1 MAEIIGT
8 LKERQARKGLP
19 FGMWGEAE
27 FFADLVGKRVIIVG
41 PAGYLQG
48 QGKGE
53 EIDGYDTV
61 VRVNH
66 ALPVAYPKD
75 YGSRTDILYHILSHR
90 EGTAKTIVTQEEI
103 ESWDCEW
110 LVSRHDL
117 RSSRIR
123 TVGPHLQGRKWTAM
137 SHEFFFTVRKEVGSM
152 SPNTGVSAIAHLLL
166 SDLKSLNVIGFDFYR
181 SGVYKGYG
189 DVGEK
194 ENALRINE
202 NWHDTDAQLRY
213 LAVLQRRDNRLHF
226 DETLKEI
233 INECI
238 GGNTSKAG
246 KHKVSEQTI
255 APDSREADDIE
266 GAGSPTELSEISGDP
281 EY

>member
-1 MAEIIGT
+1 MAEITDT
-8 LKERQARKGLP
+8 LRERQARKLAGLVY
-19 FGMWGEAE
+19 GAWGEGE
-27 FFADLVGKRVIIVG
+27 YLSSLVGKRVIIVG

-66 ALPVAYPKD
+66 ALPVAYPQD

-90 EGTAKTIVTQEEI
+90 GGTAKTIVAKEEI

-123 TVGPHLQGRKWTAM
+123 TVGQYLQGRKWTAM
-137 SHEFFFTVRKEVGSM
+137 SHEFCFTIRKEVGSM

-166 SDLKSLNVIGFDFYR
+166 SDLRSLDVVGFDFYR
-181 SGVYKGYG
+181 SGVYTGYG
-189 DVGEK
+189 DIQEGERADK
-194 ENALRINE
+194 VNE
-202 NWHDTDAQLRY
+202 RWHDTDAQLRY
-213 LAVLQRRDNRLHF
+213 LEVLQRRDNRLVF
-226 DETLKEI
+226 DDTLKEI
-233 INECI
+233 INESI
-238 GGNTSKAG
+238 
-246 KHKVSEQTI
+246 
-255 APDSREADDIE
+255 SRDTRQARK
-266 GAGSPTELSEISGDP
+266 
-281 EY
+281 

>member
-41 PAGYLQG
+41 PAGYV
-48 QGKGE
+48 KGMGDK
-53 EIDGYDTV
+53 IDSYDTV

-66 ALPVAYPKD
+66 ALPIAFPED
-75 YGSRTDILYHILSHR
+75 YGSRTDVLYHILSHWD
-90 EGTAKTIVTQEEI
+90 GTAKTVVTEE
-103 ESWDCEW
+103 EVASWETDW
-110 LVSRHDL
+110 IVSRHAPW
-117 RSSRIR
+117 SASIR
-123 TVGPHLQGRKWTAM
+123 RVGPYLEVRKWTAM
-137 SHEFFFTVRKEVGSM
+137 SHEFFFTVRKEIGSL

-166 SDLKSLNVIGFDFYR
+166 SDLKSLDVIGFDFYR

>member
-1 MAEIIGT
+1 MAEIIDT

-27 FFADLVGKRVIIVG
+27 YFADLVGKRVVIVG
-41 PAGYLQG
+41 PAGYVQG
-48 QGKGE
+48 MGE
-53 EIDGYDTV
+53 VIDSYDVV

-66 ALPVAYPKD
+66 ALPIAFPED
-75 YGSRTDILYHILSHR
+75 YGTRTDVLYHILSHR
-90 EGTAKTIVTQEEI
+90 GGTSKTVVTQEEVA
-103 ESWDCEW
+103 SWDCEW
-110 LVSRHDL
+110 IVSRHAP
-117 RSSRIR
+117 RSARIR
-123 TVGPHLQGRKWTAM
+123 RVGPYLEGRKWTAM
-137 SHEFFFTVRKEVGSM
+137 SHEFFFTVRKEIGSL

-166 SDLKSLNVIGFDFYR
+166 SDLKSLDVIGFDFYR

-238 GGNTSKAG
+238 GGNSRKAR
-246 KHKVSEQTI
+246 KHKVSQQT
-255 APDSREADDIE
+255 AVPDSREADDIE
-266 GAGSPTELSEISGDP
+266 SAGSPTELQEDCSDSE
-281 EY
+281 Y